1 MKKIIIF
8 LATLVAMTFTSCEKD
23 SYQPKS
29 CASCETGDDDGSQNN
44 TDDGYKWPGYPIAHE
59 PMFISRSQVSGYS
72 NVYDYKFSIHLD
84 GSQIDPKPS
93 EGIETF
99 AIPHVGPGGVLIYE
113 NVANDATYTI
123 NSINGSYIYYTI
135 RSEAGH
141 KLKYNI
147 AKREGASYV
156 WFLRYGL
163 SEDDGT
169 TNIVTFVTY

>member
-1 MKKIIIF
+1 MKKLIIF
-8 LATLVAMTFTSCEKD
+8 LLALVAMTFTSCEKD
-23 SYQPKS
+23 SYEPKS
-29 CASCETGDDDGSQNN
+29 CSTCQVGDDSSN
-44 TDDGYKWPGYPIAHE
+44 DDTGETAYEWPGYPIPHE
-59 PMFISRSQVSGYS
+59 PIFVSRNKVSGYS

-84 GSQIDPKPS
+84 GSQIDPEPS
-93 EGIETF
+93 EGVKSF

-141 KLKYNI
+141 ELKYNI
-147 AKREGASYV
+147 AKREGTSYI

-163 SEDDGT
+163 SKDDGT
-169 TNIVTFVTY
+169 TNVITFVTY